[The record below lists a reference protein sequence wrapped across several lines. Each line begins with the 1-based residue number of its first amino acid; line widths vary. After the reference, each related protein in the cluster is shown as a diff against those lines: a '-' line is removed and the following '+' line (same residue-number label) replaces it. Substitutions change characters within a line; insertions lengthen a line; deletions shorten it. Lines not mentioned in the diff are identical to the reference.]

1 MTNSTNKIDE
11 VLLWKQMRLGDEK
24 SFSVIFKSN
33 YSSLY
38 AYGIKVIPFP
48 DFVRDQIQNL
58 FMNIW
63 QTRERLGEV
72 KNLKAYLLISLRR
85 QLLSSKKFL
94 VEFDSIDSNS
104 EKDIKSLVFEPNE
117 FVDKD
122 EISSTLKKSL
132 LENLNSLP
140 VKQREI
146 IFLRFYHKLTYL
158 EISEIIGVKQQSVK
172 NVMPKIFEKLR
183 KGLSDFNRDDFKDV
197 DVFLF
202 EFFILFS
209 KDK

>member
-1 MTNSTNKIDE
+1 MTKNTDKIDE

-85 QLLSSKKFL
+85 QLLSSKKKSF
-94 VEFDSIDSNS
+94 EFDSIDT
-104 EKDIKSLVFEPNE
+104 EKESQILVFETNE
-117 FVDKD
+117 FIDKN
-122 EISSTLKKSL
+122 EISSKLKKTL
-132 LENLNSLP
+132 LGNLNSLP
-140 VKQREI
+140 IKQREI
-146 IFLRFYHKLTYL
+146 IFLRFYHKLTYQ
-158 EISEIIGVKQQSVK
+158 EIGEIIGSKQQSVK
-172 NVMPKIFEKLR
+172 NLMPKIFEKL
-183 KGLSDFNRDDFKDV
+183 KAGLTDFSRDDIKDV
-197 DVFLF
+197 DIFLF
-202 EFFILFS
+202 EFFLLFS
-209 KDK
+209 NH